1 MRSWIVLAALGLAA
15 CASDS
20 GVRPLS
26 DDVFYVSRQGAS
38 SFSSQDDVRGATM
51 NEAREFCSARHQAFH
66 LAELIEAH
74 PPFIL
79 GNFPKAEV
87 RFRCAGAEGS

>member
-1 MRSWIVLAALGLAA
+1 MKGWILLAAMGLAA
-15 CASDS
+15 CASDT
-20 GVRPLS
+20 GVRTLS
-26 DDVFYVSRQGAS
+26 DDVFYVTRQGAS
-38 SFSSQDDVRGATM
+38 SFSSQDDVRGAAM
-51 NEAREFCSARHQAFH
+51 NEAREFCDSRHQAFH

-87 RFRCAGAEGS
+87 RFRCGGPAPT